1 MAGMR
6 TRDVGRAKK
15 TYPTSRTKSNK
26 RMYSEVK
33 VKLEVGKLEFTGETT
48 RTMTFDE
55 SYTNVPHVTLGI
67 GVSPSENQPLVSA
80 YITSITKTTCT
91 VVTTGPF
98 HGEIYVH
105 AMEMSS

>member
-33 VKLEVGKLEFTGETT
+33 VKLEVGKLEFSGEST
-48 RTMTFDE
+48 RTLTFDE
-55 SYTNVPHVTLGI
+55 SYDHAPHISLGV
-67 GVSPSENQPLVSA
+67 GVSTSDNIPLVSA
-80 YITSITKTTCT
+80 WVSNVTKTTCT
-91 VVTTGPF
+91 VVTSGPF
-98 HGEIYVH
+98 HGDIYIH
-105 AMEMSS
+105 AMEMAT

>member
-33 VKLEVGKLEFTGETT
+33 VKIEVGKLEFTGEST
-48 RTMTFDE
+48 RTLTFDE
-55 SYTNVPHVTLGI
+55 SYDNVPHVTLGV
-67 GVSPSENQPLVSA
+67 GVSTSENAPLVSV
-80 YITSITKTTCT
+80 YLTSVTKTTCT
-91 VVTTGPF
+91 VVTSGPF
-98 HGEIYVH
+98 HGDIYIH
-105 AMEMSS
+105 AMEMAS